1 MLLPSKLSSM
11 ANSTTESRGSFLLS
25 NMTSSFS
32 AWPMVLGNPSRRKPF
47 LHSALSR
54 LSDTILSTSSSL
66 TWNIRLPFVK
76 KLIF

>member
-1 MLLPSKLSSM
+1 M

-66 TWNIRLPFVK
+66 T
-76 KLIF
+76 